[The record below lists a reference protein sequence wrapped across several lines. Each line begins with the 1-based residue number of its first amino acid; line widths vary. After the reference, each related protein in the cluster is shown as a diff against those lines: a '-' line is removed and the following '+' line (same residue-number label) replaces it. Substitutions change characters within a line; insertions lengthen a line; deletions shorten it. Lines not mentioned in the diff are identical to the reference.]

1 MENLKNLRKIK
12 ALSQNDV
19 ALRLGVSQATVCYW
33 ERTGI
38 IPKEHHARL
47 GEIFGVEP
55 DTFRTPEEDVFDVL
69 LQIQNDFQSLEKQ
82 TQEIALR
89 LVKARV
95 LQKKVMRRTQ
105 AKDAA

>member
-1 MENLKNLRKIK
+1 MNNLKNLRKIRN
-12 ALSQNDV
+12 LSQNEV
-19 ALRLGVSQATVCYW
+19 ASKMGVTQATVSHW
-33 ERTGI
+33 ERSGKV
-38 IPKEHHARL
+38 PKEHHVRL

-55 DTFRTPEEDVFDVL
+55 DSFRTPEEDVFDVL

-82 TQEIALR
+82 TQEIGLR